1 MNLQLFLLLIVV
13 VTALAFDF
21 TNGFHDTGNAM
32 ATSIASGA
40 LAPRVAVALS
50 AVLNLIGAFL
60 STAVAATIAKG
71 LIDANLVTL
80 ELVFAGLVGG
90 IVWNLL
96 TWLLGIPSSSS
107 HALIGGIVGATIAA
121 VGLRGVIWSGVV
133 SKVIVPA
140 VVAALLATLVGAVG
154 TWLVYRTTRGVAEKR
169 TERGFRR
176 GQIGSASLVSLAHGT
191 NDAQKTMGV
200 IFLALMSYG
209 AVSTTHGAA
218 AVGDREL
225 RRGHGR
231 RYLPG
236 WLAHHPHPRQRAG
249 RDQTTAGYGRRVVIG
264 RRHSVVRAL
273 RLCAVH
279 NAGRDRVRAGQ
290 RRRQAR
296 RRGALGVAGRMVVAW
311 LVTLP
316 LAGLVG
322 AFTYGLVHFIGGYPG
337 AILGFALLWLTAT
350 AIWLR
355 SRRAPIDH
363 TNVNADWEGNLTAGL
378 EAGAQP
384 LADQRPPVPA
394 PPAPTPHRTTEHH
407 SSASPRGTPRECLV
421 QLHGHPEDPDLQS
434 ASRRAAT
441 GPVRGG
447 RAAAGRRRRCRRHR
461 APAPAAGCRQLGD
474 LRAGACGSHHWS
486 AVYRP

>member
-21 TNGFHDTGNAM
+21 TNGFHDTGNSM

-209 AVSTTHGAA
+209 AVSTTASVPPLWVIVSCAVAMAAGTYLGGWRIIRTLGKGLVEIKPPQGMAAESSSA
-218 AVGDREL
+218 AVILLSAHFGYAL
-225 RRGHGR
+225 STTQVATGSVLGSGVGK
-231 RYLPG
+231 PG
-236 WLAHHPHPRQRAG
+236 AE
-249 RDQTTAGYGRRVVIG
+249 
-264 RRHSVVRAL
+264 VRW
-273 RLCAVH
+273 
-279 NAGRDRVRAGQ
+279 
-290 RRRQAR
+290 
-296 RRGALGVAGRMVVAW
+296 GVAGRMVVAW

-394 PPAPTPHRTTEHH
+394 PPAPTP
-407 SSASPRGTPRECLV
+407 PPN
-421 QLHGHPEDPDLQS
+421 
-434 ASRRAAT
+434 
-441 GPVRGG
+441 
-447 RAAAGRRRRCRRHR
+447 HR
-461 APAPAAGCRQLGD
+461 APQFGVTTRNAP
-474 LRAGACGSHHWS
+474 
-486 AVYRP
+486 

>member
-32 ATSIASGA
+32 STSIASGA

-209 AVSTTHGAA
+209 AVSTTASVPPLWVIVSCAVAMAAGTYLGGWRIIRTLGKGLVEIKPPQGMAAESSSA
-218 AVGDREL
+218 AVILLSAHFGYAL
-225 RRGHGR
+225 STTQVATGSVLGSGVGK
-231 RYLPG
+231 PG
-236 WLAHHPHPRQRAG
+236 AE
-249 RDQTTAGYGRRVVIG
+249 
-264 RRHSVVRAL
+264 VRW
-273 RLCAVH
+273 
-279 NAGRDRVRAGQ
+279 
-290 RRRQAR
+290 
-296 RRGALGVAGRMVVAW
+296 GVAGRMVVAW

-394 PPAPTPHRTTEHH
+394 PPAPTP
-407 SSASPRGTPRECLV
+407 PPN
-421 QLHGHPEDPDLQS
+421 
-434 ASRRAAT
+434 
-441 GPVRGG
+441 
-447 RAAAGRRRRCRRHR
+447 HR
-461 APAPAAGCRQLGD
+461 APQFGVTTRNAP
-474 LRAGACGSHHWS
+474 
-486 AVYRP
+486 

>member
-60 STAVAATIAKG
+60 STAVAAIIAKG

-209 AVSTTHGAA
+209 AVSTTASVPPLWVIVSCAVAMAAGTYLGGWRIIRTLGKGLVEIKPPQGMAAESSSA
-218 AVGDREL
+218 AVILLSAHFGYAL
-225 RRGHGR
+225 STTQVATGSVLGSGVGK
-231 RYLPG
+231 PG
-236 WLAHHPHPRQRAG
+236 AE
-249 RDQTTAGYGRRVVIG
+249 
-264 RRHSVVRAL
+264 VRW
-273 RLCAVH
+273 
-279 NAGRDRVRAGQ
+279 
-290 RRRQAR
+290 
-296 RRGALGVAGRMVVAW
+296 GVAGRMVVAW

-394 PPAPTPHRTTEHH
+394 PPAPTP
-407 SSASPRGTPRECLV
+407 PPN
-421 QLHGHPEDPDLQS
+421 
-434 ASRRAAT
+434 
-441 GPVRGG
+441 
-447 RAAAGRRRRCRRHR
+447 HR
-461 APAPAAGCRQLGD
+461 APQFGVTTRNAP
-474 LRAGACGSHHWS
+474 
-486 AVYRP
+486 

>member
-96 TWLLGIPSSSS
+96 TWLLDIPSSSS

-209 AVSTTHGAA
+209 AVSTTASVPPLWVIVSCAVAMAAGTYLGGWRIIRTLGKGLVEIKPPQGMAAESSSA
-218 AVGDREL
+218 AVILLSAHFGYAL
-225 RRGHGR
+225 STTQVATGSVLGSGVGK
-231 RYLPG
+231 PG
-236 WLAHHPHPRQRAG
+236 AE
-249 RDQTTAGYGRRVVIG
+249 
-264 RRHSVVRAL
+264 VRW
-273 RLCAVH
+273 
-279 NAGRDRVRAGQ
+279 
-290 RRRQAR
+290 
-296 RRGALGVAGRMVVAW
+296 GVAGRMVVAW

-394 PPAPTPHRTTEHH
+394 PPAPTP
-407 SSASPRGTPRECLV
+407 PPN
-421 QLHGHPEDPDLQS
+421 
-434 ASRRAAT
+434 
-441 GPVRGG
+441 
-447 RAAAGRRRRCRRHR
+447 HR
-461 APAPAAGCRQLGD
+461 APQFGVTTRNAP
-474 LRAGACGSHHWS
+474 
-486 AVYRP
+486 

>member
-32 ATSIASGA
+32 GTSIASGA

-209 AVSTTHGAA
+209 AVSTTASVPPLWVIVSCAVAMAAGTYLGGWRIIRTLGKGLVEIKPPQGMAAESSSA
-218 AVGDREL
+218 AVILLSAHFGYAL
-225 RRGHGR
+225 STTQVATGSVLGSGVGK
-231 RYLPG
+231 PG
-236 WLAHHPHPRQRAG
+236 AE
-249 RDQTTAGYGRRVVIG
+249 
-264 RRHSVVRAL
+264 VRW
-273 RLCAVH
+273 
-279 NAGRDRVRAGQ
+279 
-290 RRRQAR
+290 
-296 RRGALGVAGRMVVAW
+296 GVAGRMVVAW

-394 PPAPTPHRTTEHH
+394 PPAPTP
-407 SSASPRGTPRECLV
+407 PPN
-421 QLHGHPEDPDLQS
+421 
-434 ASRRAAT
+434 
-441 GPVRGG
+441 
-447 RAAAGRRRRCRRHR
+447 HR
-461 APAPAAGCRQLGD
+461 APQFGVTTRNAP
-474 LRAGACGSHHWS
+474 
-486 AVYRP
+486 

>member
-71 LIDANLVTL
+71 LIDANLMTL

-209 AVSTTHGAA
+209 AVSTTASVPPLWVIVSCAVAMAAGTYLGGWRIIRTLGKGLVEIKPPQGMAAESSSA
-218 AVGDREL
+218 AVILLSAHFGYAL
-225 RRGHGR
+225 STTQVATGSVLGSGVGK
-231 RYLPG
+231 PG
-236 WLAHHPHPRQRAG
+236 AE
-249 RDQTTAGYGRRVVIG
+249 
-264 RRHSVVRAL
+264 VRW
-273 RLCAVH
+273 
-279 NAGRDRVRAGQ
+279 
-290 RRRQAR
+290 
-296 RRGALGVAGRMVVAW
+296 GVAGRMVVAW

-394 PPAPTPHRTTEHH
+394 PPAPTP
-407 SSASPRGTPRECLV
+407 PPN
-421 QLHGHPEDPDLQS
+421 
-434 ASRRAAT
+434 
-441 GPVRGG
+441 
-447 RAAAGRRRRCRRHR
+447 HR
-461 APAPAAGCRQLGD
+461 APQFGVTTRNAP
-474 LRAGACGSHHWS
+474 
-486 AVYRP
+486 